1 MAEEEDVPPYMIFS
15 NQTIRNCCAQLPGD
29 ESTML
34 AMGGFGRTK
43 LSLYGFEVLKMIRRY
58 CEENSIELNYSKG
71 NQKGKVKGKS
81 KAIFKKSGILSVT
94 VNETIVLIKSG
105 NSIKEVCAIRKLAES
120 TIEGHL
126 ALAVQNNLIQIETLM
141 EIDEIEKIRSYFS
154 GSSTDITVARKN
166 CDNKFSF
173 GKLKLVQAW
182 LISRKNE
189 VVK

>member
-1 MAEEEDVPPYMIFS
+1 M
-15 NQTIRNCCAQLPGD
+15 
-29 ESTML
+29 
-34 AMGGFGRTK
+34 
-43 LSLYGFEVLKMIRRY
+43 
-58 CEENSIELNYSKG
+58 NY
-71 NQKGKVKGKS
+71 VKEKKKPKS
-81 KAIFKKSGILSVT
+81 KPIFKKSGNLSAT
-94 VNETIVLIKSG
+94 VNETIALVKSG
-105 NSIKEVCAIRKLAES
+105 NSIKDVCKIRKLAES